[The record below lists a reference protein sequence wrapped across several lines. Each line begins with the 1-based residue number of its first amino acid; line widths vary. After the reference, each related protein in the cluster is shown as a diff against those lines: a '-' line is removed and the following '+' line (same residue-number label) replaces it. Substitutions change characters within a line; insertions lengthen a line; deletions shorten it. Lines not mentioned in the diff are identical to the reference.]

1 MTLEEFFEDRDEA
14 RELFDAVIANM
25 ADLGS
30 FETRVSKSQIACRR
44 RRDFAWIWCP
54 DRYLRGPTVAPLAL
68 SLSLPVRDVS
78 PRWKEVVEPS
88 PGRFMHHLELR
99 NRSDLDDEVRHWLR
113 QAYAFAQ

>member
-25 ADLGS
+25 ADLGR
-30 FETRVSKSQIACRR
+30 FETRVSKSQIAYRR

-99 NRSDLDDEVRHWLR
+99 NRSDLDDEARHWLR